1 MPFMHKAIF
10 AAVLMLAVTAT
21 RMQAQVEFS
30 TMQEQNGPDFH
41 VDLVNTAVG
50 PASHLSRLNVYL
62 EIVYDELQ
70 FVKKEENFEATYEIS
85 VTIMD
90 KDDDQ
95 ADGEIWKELATATS
109 FDMTNERTR
118 LSQSHR
124 HFDLEPGHYKV
135 NIAVQDN
142 ETHRGS
148 TRSLSI
154 DLRDYQESTMRGSD
168 ILLVSEMQRDSTG
181 AISIRPQV
189 SDATKG
195 IVDSTQAFFE
205 VYCENPPQE
214 LTVSYELAGKIT
226 HKRLRRSFTHTL
238 NSWRNPVYFKLHPD
252 SLPQDSYLL
261 TVQIESAG
269 GKIKR
274 EKPVYIRWSALPAT
288 ASDLKTAV
296 EQLRLV
302 ASKDE
307 WKRLKKA
314 KGDALLTEFKAFWKR
329 HDPSPGTDA
338 NETMDAFYSR
348 VEFANQRFSVMQMP
362 GWRTDM
368 GVIFIILGSPD
379 NVERDV
385 YPRDMKPYEIWTYY
399 EFNRDF
405 LFLDYT
411 GFGDYRLQTP
421 MSIYEF
427 QRLLHN

>member
-1 MPFMHKAIF
+1 
-10 AAVLMLAVTAT
+10 L
-21 RMQAQVEFS
+21 
-30 TMQEQNGPDFH
+30 
-41 VDLVNTAVG
+41 
-50 PASHLSRLNVYL
+50 
-62 EIVYDELQ
+62 
-70 FVKKEENFEATYEIS
+70 
-85 VTIMD
+85 
-90 KDDDQ
+90 
-95 ADGEIWKELATATS
+95 
-109 FDMTNERTR
+109 
-118 LSQSHR
+118 
-124 HFDLEPGHYKV
+124 
-135 NIAVQDN
+135 
-142 ETHRGS
+142 
-148 TRSLSI
+148 
-154 DLRDYQESTMRGSD
+154 
-168 ILLVSEMQRDSTG
+168 
-181 AISIRPQV
+181 
-189 SDATKG
+189 
-195 IVDSTQAFFE
+195 
-205 VYCENPPQE
+205 
-214 LTVSYELAGKIT
+214 
-226 HKRLRRSFTHTL
+226 
-238 NSWRNPVYFKLHPD
+238 KL
-252 SLPQDSYLL
+252 
-261 TVQIESAG
+261 
-269 GKIKR
+269 
-274 EKPVYIRWSALPAT
+274 EKPLYIRWSALPST
-288 ASDLKTAV
+288 ASDLKTAI

>member
-1 MPFMHKAIF
+1 MHYMQKALF
-10 AAVLMLAVTAT
+10 AAVLTMAVMAT

-30 TMQEQNGPDFH
+30 SMQEKNGPDFH
-41 VDLVNTAVG
+41 VDIVNTAVG
-50 PASHLSRLNVYL
+50 PASQLSRLNVYL
-62 EIVYDELQ
+62 EIVFDELQ
-70 FVKKEENFEATYEIS
+70 FVKQEDNFEANYEVT

-90 KDDDQ
+90 KDNDQ
-95 ADGEIWKELATATS
+95 ADGEIWTELATATS
-109 FDMTNERTR
+109 FDMTNERGR

-142 ETHRGS
+142 ESHRAT
-148 TRSLSI
+148 TRSLSV
-154 DLRDYQESTMRGSD
+154 DLQDYRETAMRSSD
-168 ILLVSEMQRDSTG
+168 ILLISELQHDSTG
-181 AISIRPQV
+181 TISIRPQV

-195 IVDSTQAFFE
+195 IIDSTQAFLE
-205 VYCENPPQE
+205 IYCDNPPQE
-214 LTVSYELAGKIT
+214 VKVSYELAGKIT
-226 HKRLRRSFTHTL
+226 HKRMRCTFTRTVT
-238 NSWRNPVYFKLHPD
+238 SWRNPVYFKLQPD

-261 TVQIESAG
+261 TVQIESES
-269 GKIKR
+269 GKLKL
-274 EKPVYIRWSALPAT
+274 EKPLYIRWSALPST
-288 ASDLKTAV
+288 ASDLKTAI

-314 KGDALLTEFKAFWKR
+314 KGDALLEEFKAFWKR

-338 NETMDAFYSR
+338 NESMDAFYSR
-348 VEFANQRFSVMQMP
+348 IEFANQRFSVMQMP

-385 YPRDMKPYEIWTYY
+385 YPRDMKPYEVWTYY
-399 EFNRDF
+399 EFNREF

-411 GFGDYRLQTP
+411 GFGDYRLQNP